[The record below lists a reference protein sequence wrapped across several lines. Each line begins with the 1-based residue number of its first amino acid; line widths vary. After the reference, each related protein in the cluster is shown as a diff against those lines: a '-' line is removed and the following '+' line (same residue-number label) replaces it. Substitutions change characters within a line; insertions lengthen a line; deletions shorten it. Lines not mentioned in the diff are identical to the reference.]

1 MMDLLTFVLFSTM
14 LFFGKTSCQGTKY
27 CVDLISD
34 VYYIIMY
41 DFDSEIQLQRPM
53 YRVPENIS
61 LDRLVLKVCVE
72 GADLED
78 KVYDVQIKTEQ
89 ASTCFAIGKHL
100 LSCVYS

>member
-1 MMDLLTFVLFSTM
+1 M
-14 LFFGKTSCQGTKY
+14 
-27 CVDLISD
+27 
-34 VYYIIMY
+34 YYIIILVLY
-41 DFDSEIQLQRPM
+41 DFNSEIQLQRPM

-100 LSCVYS
+100 LSCVYSWHCYYWLMANCGVAHICMIV

>member
-1 MMDLLTFVLFSTM
+1 MGRHPAKVQILCRF
-14 LFFGKTSCQGTKY
+14 
-27 CVDLISD
+27 ISD
-34 VYYIIMY
+34 VYYIIILVLY
-41 DFDSEIQLQRPM
+41 DFNSEIQLQRPM